1 MKKVVGFL
9 LVVAIFAT
17 PVSPIVSVLSLGLGW
32 LLWRQCSRALAAGQK
47 LRPIRIPVQNQKGG
61 AAGRN

>member
-32 LLWRQCSRALAAGQK
+32 LMWRQCSRALAAQQK
-47 LRPIRIPVQNQKGG
+47 LRQIRIPAQNQRSR
-61 AAGRN
+61 AARRI